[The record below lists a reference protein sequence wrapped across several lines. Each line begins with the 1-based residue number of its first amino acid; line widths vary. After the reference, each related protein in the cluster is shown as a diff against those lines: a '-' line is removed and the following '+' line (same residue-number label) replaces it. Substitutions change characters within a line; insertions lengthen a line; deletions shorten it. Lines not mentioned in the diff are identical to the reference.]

1 VSGPPKGAW
10 FRMARIIRLG
20 QLRVH
25 FVARLVHEKT
35 FVRRE
40 DYDALVAAVDHA
52 PTDSVA
58 GYR

>member
-1 VSGPPKGAW
+1 
-10 FRMARIIRLG
+10 MARIIRLG